1 MSHTVKINT
10 SFKTEHMQSFKRAV
24 ESFGWSLKDNSK
36 INTYP
41 SDPGRNKVYPM
52 IMQNPGGYD
61 IGLLFNEQTGEIEL
75 YGDFF
80 DGSIQKTL
88 GSNIDKLKQEYSCAV
103 IEDKLAYDGY
113 TTTRSQ
119 NQETGE
125 VEILAEQ

>member
-1 MSHTVKINT
+1 MSHTVKINS
-10 SFKTEHMQSFKRAV
+10 SFKTEHTNALKRAL
-24 ESFGWSLKDNSK
+24 ENFGWSLKENSK

-52 IMQNPGGYD
+52 IMQNPKGYD

-80 DGSIQKTL
+80 DGSIQKSL
-88 GSNIDKLKQEYSCAV
+88 GNNIDKLKQEYSCCVA
-103 IEDKLAYDGY
+103 EDQLAYMGY
-113 TTTRSQ
+113 STSRAV

-125 VEILAEQ
+125 VTVNFEQ